1 MGSPEQK
8 PTKAFMSYAWTTLK
22 HEEWVINLA
31 SRLREDGV
39 DVILDKWDLKQGQ
52 NTFAFMERMVTS
64 SDIDKVLIICDKG
77 YRDKADSR
85 SGGVGTETHLIT
97 PEVYGNVEQE
107 KFIPIIAEKDEQGS
121 AFLPAYIKGLMYV
134 DLSSPERFES
144 GYEDLL
150 RNLHKAPLYRKPALG
165 KAPAHLFESEVSH
178 YQTSN
183 IIAQLQYAIEH
194 RPKRVKGL
202 LRAFTSTFIQEIQ
215 VLELGSIED
224 ANDLHELVMDKIERS
239 EPLRNEFLKLL
250 NMLCEEGEVDPEWLV
265 SFFEETYPATEF
277 QGNGS
282 FYEMQFD
289 PFKYLVQEL
298 MIYTC
303 GILVKNE
310 LFAELGVF
318 LNSEFHIF
326 SSRTRQIMTFSDFRK
341 YANSFELQKQKTGSR
356 NHSLQADK
364 YIQKVNFEYLTS
376 SEFVEADELL
386 YFVSTLQKKDTYP
399 WFPVTYIYHSR
410 GDRTRH
416 NVISKLRSKRYANKV
431 KELFM
436 CESIEQLKELFA
448 SFPRGTDASRGYS
461 NGAAPIPSVLSFVK
475 VEDIGVAL

>member
-150 RNLHKAPLYRKPALG
+150 RN
-165 KAPAHLFESEVSH
+165 F
-178 YQTSN
+178 
-183 IIAQLQYAIEH
+183 
-194 RPKRVKGL
+194 
-202 LRAFTSTFIQEIQ
+202 
-215 VLELGSIED
+215 
-224 ANDLHELVMDKIERS
+224 
-239 EPLRNEFLKLL
+239 
-250 NMLCEEGEVDPEWLV
+250 NM
-265 SFFEETYPATEF
+265 
-277 QGNGS
+277 Q
-282 FYEMQFD
+282 
-289 PFKYLVQEL
+289 
-298 MIYTC
+298 
-303 GILVKNE
+303 
-310 LFAELGVF
+310 
-318 LNSEFHIF
+318 
-326 SSRTRQIMTFSDFRK
+326 
-341 YANSFELQKQKTGSR
+341 
-356 NHSLQADK
+356 
-364 YIQKVNFEYLTS
+364 
-376 SEFVEADELL
+376 
-386 YFVSTLQKKDTYP
+386 
-399 WFPVTYIYHSR
+399 
-410 GDRTRH
+410 
-416 NVISKLRSKRYANKV
+416 
-431 KELFM
+431 
-436 CESIEQLKELFA
+436 
-448 SFPRGTDASRGYS
+448 
-461 NGAAPIPSVLSFVK
+461 
-475 VEDIGVAL
+475 